1 MQIPGILPEIKQRQY
16 NHGEEKCHRLFC
28 LFRIQLSCPPS
39 ERGICLSLHHQKMAG
54 EMVSTDTANPIM
66 SAENERLKVFLHA
79 LLFVA
84 GFALVFIVG
93 WGGSVT
99 LVGQFFGAYKRIIAQ
114 IGGVVVIAFG
124 LATLGVIRLPWF
136 YADTRAEFTGQR
148 GTFGGSALMGIFFAA
163 GWSPCIGA
171 TLGAILTMGLSQQTV
186 GQAMWLAS
194 GYSLGLGIPF
204 LAMALGLERAT
215 GWIKRV
221 SRYRRVIQI
230 ASGVFIITIGILL
243 FTNMMSL
250 IAIWAFKNGLYV
262 EKFALFAAAPTY
274 FTAILAGLLSF
285 LSPCVLPL
293 VPAYLG
299 YLSGHTFQKA

>member
-1 MQIPGILPEIKQRQY
+1 MATETVTT
-16 NHGEEKCHRLFC
+16 
-28 LFRIQLSCPPS
+28 LSTT
-39 ERGICLSLHHQKMAG
+39 Q
-54 EMVSTDTANPIM
+54 
-66 SAENERLKVFLHA
+66 NERLKILLHA

-84 GFALVFIVG
+84 GFSLVFIVG

-99 LVGQFFGAYKRIIAQ
+99 VFGQLFATYKRAIAQ
-114 IGGVVVIAFG
+114 IGGLVVIFFG
-124 LATLGVIRLPWF
+124 LATLGLIRIPWF
-136 YADTRAEFTGQR
+136 YADTRTQYTGPR
-148 GTFGGSALMGIFFAA
+148 GTYGGSALMGIFFAA

-204 LAMALGLERAT
+204 LAMALGLERASS
-215 GWIKRV
+215 WIKKMRP
-221 SRYRRVIQI
+221 YQKYFKI
-230 ASGVFIITIGILL
+230 ASGVFIIAIGVLL
-243 FTNMMSL
+243 LTNTMSL
-250 IAIWAFKNGLYV
+250 IAIWAFRNGLYI

-274 FTAILAGLLSF
+274 FTAIIAGLLSF

-299 YLSGHTFQKA
+299 YLSGHAIQRNAV

>member
-1 MQIPGILPEIKQRQY
+1 MTTDLTTPLMQSQ
-16 NHGEEKCHRLFC
+16 
-28 LFRIQLSCPPS
+28 
-39 ERGICLSLHHQKMAG
+39 
-54 EMVSTDTANPIM
+54 
-66 SAENERLKVFLHA
+66 NERFKIFLHA

-84 GFALVFIVG
+84 GFSLVFVVG

-99 LVGQFFGAYKRIIAQ
+99 LVGQFFGAYKRVIAQ
-114 IGGVVVIAFG
+114 IGGIVVILFG

-136 YADTRAEFTGQR
+136 YADTRAQFAGRT
-148 GTFGGSALMGIFFAA
+148 GTFGGSALMGGFCAA

-204 LAMALGLERAT
+204 LAMAVGLEGAT
-215 GWIKRV
+215 GWIKRAG
-221 SRYRRVIQI
+221 RYHRAIQI
-230 ASGVFIITIGILL
+230 TSGVFMITIGILL
-243 FTNMMSL
+243 FTNTMSW
-250 IAIWAFKNGLYV
+250 IAIWAFKNGFYV

-274 FTAILAGLLSF
+274 FTAMVAGLLSF

-299 YLSGHTFQKA
+299 YLSGHTIERL

>member
-1 MQIPGILPEIKQRQY
+1 MATETTSPLVPAQ
-16 NHGEEKCHRLFC
+16 NEK
-28 LFRIQLSCPPS
+28 
-39 ERGICLSLHHQKMAG
+39 
-54 EMVSTDTANPIM
+54 
-66 SAENERLKVFLHA
+66 LKIFVHA

-84 GFALVFIVG
+84 GFSLVFIVG

-114 IGGVVVIAFG
+114 IGGIVVILFG
-124 LATLGVIRLPWF
+124 LATLEVIRLPWF
-136 YADTRAEFTGQR
+136 YMDTRAQFSGR
-148 GTFGGSALMGIFFAA
+148 GGSFGGSALMGVFFAA

-221 SRYRRVIQI
+221 GHYRRAIQI
-230 ASGVFIITIGILL
+230 ASGIFIIAIGILL
-243 FTNMMSL
+243 FTNTMTL
-250 IAIWAFKNGLYV
+250 IAIWAFKSGYYV
-262 EKFALFAAAPTY
+262 ERFAGFAAAPTY

-299 YLSGHTFQKA
+299 YLSGHTIQRS

>member
-1 MQIPGILPEIKQRQY
+1 MATETTAPSVSSQSD
-16 NHGEEKCHRLFC
+16 RL
-28 LFRIQLSCPPS
+28 RI
-39 ERGICLSLHHQKMAG
+39 
-54 EMVSTDTANPIM
+54 
-66 SAENERLKVFLHA
+66 FLHA

-84 GFALVFIVG
+84 GFSMVFIVG

-99 LVGQFFGAYKRIIAQ
+99 VVGQLFGAYKNIIGR
-114 IGGVVVIAFG
+114 IGGVIVIMFG
-124 LATLGVIRLPWF
+124 LATLELIRIPWF
-136 YADTRAEFTGQR
+136 YADMRSNFQGKA
-148 GTFGGSALMGIFFAA
+148 GTFANSGLMGILFAA

-230 ASGVFIITIGILL
+230 ASGTFIIIIGILL
-243 FTNMMSL
+243 LTNSMTL
-250 IAIWAFKNGLYV
+250 ISIWAFKNGYFINS
-262 EKFALFAAAPTY
+262 FATYAAAPTY
-274 FTAILAGLLSF
+274 FTAVIAGLLSF

-299 YLSGHTFQKA
+299 YLSGHTLIEK

>member
-1 MQIPGILPEIKQRQY
+1 
-16 NHGEEKCHRLFC
+16 
-28 LFRIQLSCPPS
+28 
-39 ERGICLSLHHQKMAG
+39 
-54 EMVSTDTANPIM
+54 VSTNTANPLIR
-66 SAENERLKVFLHA
+66 SENERLKVFLHA

-84 GFALVFIVG
+84 GFSVVFIVA

-114 IGGVVVIAFG
+114 IGGVIVILFG
-124 LATLGVIRLPWF
+124 LATMGVIRLPWF
-136 YADTRAEFTGQR
+136 YADTRTQFSGR
-148 GTFGGSALMGIFFAA
+148 SGTFGGSALMGIFFAA

-204 LAMALGLERAT
+204 LAMALGLDRAT

-221 SRYRRVIQI
+221 GRYRRAIQI
-230 ASGVFIITIGILL
+230 ASGIFIITIGILL
-243 FTNMMSL
+243 FTNTMTL

-262 EKFALFAAAPTY
+262 ERFALFAAAPTY
-274 FTAILAGLLSF
+274 LTAILAGLLSF